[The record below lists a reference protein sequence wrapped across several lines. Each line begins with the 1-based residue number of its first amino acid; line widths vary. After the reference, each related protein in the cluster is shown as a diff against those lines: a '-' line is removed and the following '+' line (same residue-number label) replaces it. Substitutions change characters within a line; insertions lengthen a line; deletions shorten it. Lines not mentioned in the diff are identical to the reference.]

1 MGASESAL
9 LRSELVA
16 LQAVLMAVLRRLAA
30 DKPEL
35 VPSLCRGF
43 DDAEAILTG
52 VAMKMGIEDPSGS
65 AVGAL
70 RIVDEIGAGVVSSEH
85 WCARDGD

>member
-1 MGASESAL
+1 MDESEAAL

-16 LQAVLMAVLRRLAA
+16 LQAVLMAVFRRLAV
-30 DKPEL
+30 DRPEL

-52 VAMKMGIEDPSGS
+52 VAMKMGVGDPSGS

-70 RIVDEIGAGVVSSEH
+70 SIVDEIRAGVISSEH
-85 WCARDGD
+85 WCARERD